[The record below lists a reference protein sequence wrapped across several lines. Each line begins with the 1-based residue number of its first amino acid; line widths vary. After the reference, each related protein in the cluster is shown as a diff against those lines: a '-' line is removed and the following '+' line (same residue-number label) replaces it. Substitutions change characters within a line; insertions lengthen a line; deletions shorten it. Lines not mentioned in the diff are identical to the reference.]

1 MRLSAERILTTHT
14 GSLPQAGLS
23 LTGPER
29 DAGQLA
35 EAVRSVV
42 KSQIDA
48 GVDVVNDGEASKVG
62 YSTYVTERLT
72 GFGGEGEPLRPKDY
86 DDFPAW
92 GERMLSER
100 ARARRLTNPACIGPV
115 AYDDTSL
122 VQADIDNLKQATA
135 GQDVADVFMSA
146 ASPGVIAVFLAQQVL
161 RRATR
166 STSARSPTR

>member
-1 MRLSAERILTTHT
+1 VEIRAAEPYRRRGDHMRLSAERILTTHT
-14 GSLPQAGLS
+14 GSLPRPAGLS

-92 GERMLSER
+92 GERVLSTR
-100 ARARRLTNPACIGPV
+100 PASGRWPTTTPPWCRP
-115 AYDDTSL
+115 TS
-122 VQADIDNLKQATA
+122 ITS
-135 GQDVADVFMSA
+135 GR
-146 ASPGVIAVFLAQQVL
+146 PL
-161 RRATR
+161 RG
-166 STSARSPTR
+166 SRSPTCSCRPRRPG